1 MKKLSLLILSLLLL
15 FSLSFSL
22 ISCSKA
28 NPPEN
33 ESGSDTGS
41 ESGTLEGEEHLSPES
56 GTVTF
61 PDAEKTETETETQT
75 EMPTEDPT
83 QNPTEAPT
91 ETETEEITTEKETE
105 AETEPPTSLK
115 FTSYGNGTCAVSGI
129 GNYPDVYV
137 IIPQKSPE
145 GDVVTAIDDRAF
157 YDNTSIKA
165 VQIPSTVMSV
175 GKMAFGNCSSLIY
188 ISVDSENKMF
198 TDVNGIL
205 YSKDKTKLYVF
216 PAANQASE
224 ISLSVNLTEIADMAF
239 FSTPS
244 LKQIKYGGT
253 LSDWSRVKIGEKN
266 YGLYSASLSFAVIE

>member
-15 FSLSFSL
+15 FSLSLSL
-22 ISCSKA
+22 FSCSKA
-28 NPPEN
+28 ESPEA
-33 ESGSDTGS
+33 ESGTDTGS
-41 ESGTLEGEEHLSPES
+41 ESGTIEGEEHRSPES
-56 GTVTF
+56 GTVKF
-61 PDAEKTETETETQT
+61 PDAENTE
-75 EMPTEDPT
+75 
-83 QNPTEAPT
+83 TEAPT
-91 ETETEEITTEKETE
+91 EKPTEEPTTAPTEAETEEITTEKVTE

-145 GDVVTAIDDRAF
+145 GDVVTAIEDRAF
-157 YDNTSIKA
+157 YDNSSIKA

-175 GKMAFGNCSSLIY
+175 GKMAFGNCSALIY

-216 PAANQASE
+216 PAANQAAE

-253 LSDWSRVKIGEKN
+253 LSDWSRIKIGEKN
-266 YGLYSASLSFAVIE
+266 YGLYSASLSFAIIE